1 MSWAKDDHSAPDGQR
16 LLRAITRGV
25 VLNTPARLAMVTAI
39 RLHEDRMTDRPVSE
53 MSFEDAMKELEAVV
67 GQLERGDV
75 ALDQSIK
82 LYERGAE
89 LKKRCEAKLKE
100 AEEKVAAITLD
111 GEGQPVAVT
120 PVEGL

>member
-1 MSWAKDDHSAPDGQR
+1 
-16 LLRAITRGV
+16 
-25 VLNTPARLAMVTAI
+25 
-39 RLHEDRMTDRPVSE
+39 
-53 MSFEDAMKELEAVV
+53 MSFEEAMKELETVV

-75 ALDQSIK
+75 ALEQSIK

-111 GEGQPVAVT
+111 GEGQPVSLK

>member
-1 MSWAKDDHSAPDGQR
+1 
-16 LLRAITRGV
+16 
-25 VLNTPARLAMVTAI
+25 
-39 RLHEDRMTDRPVSE
+39 MTDTPVE
-53 MSFEDAMKELEAVV
+53 KMSFEAAMAELEKVL

-75 ALDQSIK
+75 ALDQSIN

-111 GEGQPVAVT
+111 GEGQPVGTT